1 VHLLTVLLLF
11 MLFLVLFSGC
21 GILMETGKNGQPVRM
36 GVEQPEPEPEAEPND
51 DGTDKPPIA
60 CPLYDGWI
68 YNSSSTLASSTVHAT
83 TAEPEPGPEPE
94 PASLR

>member
-1 VHLLTVLLLF
+1 MHLLTVLLLF

-21 GILMETGKNGQPVRM
+21 GILMESGKNGQPVRM

-68 YNSSSTLASSTVHAT
+68 YNSSSTLASTSSTVQAT
-83 TAEPEPGPEPE
+83 TAEPEPE

>member
-1 VHLLTVLLLF
+1 
-11 MLFLVLFSGC
+11 
-21 GILMETGKNGQPVRM
+21 METGKNGRPVRM

-60 CPLYDGWI
+60 CPLYNGWI
-68 YNSSSTLASSTVHAT
+68 YNSSTLASTFSTAHAT
-83 TAEPEPGPEPE
+83 TAEPEPE